1 MTKEK
6 EDRIE
11 RNAFLNFANMYY
23 ATIEDNFIS
32 AAKIAAKEKYGIE
45 LTYQLEKLLEA
56 AYTIGFADAMS
67 LGIDRDDRDEPY
79 GEEPTCKPH
88 ATTAR

>member
-11 RNAFLNFANMYY
+11 RNALLNFANMYY
-23 ATIEDNFIS
+23 ATIENNFIS
-32 AAKIAAKEKYGIE
+32 ASKIAAKEKYGIE

-56 AYTIGFADAMS
+56 AYTIGFTDAMS
-67 LGIDRDDRDEPY
+67 LGIDRDDHDESY
-79 GEEPTCKPH
+79 GEEPTCMPR